1 MANIRDLKKDIDYLF
16 FEFFSDCFTYASLHD
31 NEKRGEVQ
39 SLIEEAIESR
49 NKFIE
54 KANNP
59 DGKDNPKLVR
69 QYYSSVRKELFEK
82 IDTYFTRLS
91 DLSKAK

>member
-16 FEFFSDCFTYASLHD
+16 FELFSDCFTYASLHD
-31 NEKRGEVQ
+31 SGKRGEVQ

-49 NKFIE
+49 NEFIE
-54 KANNP
+54 KVNNP
-59 DGKDNPKLVR
+59 NGKDDPKLIK

-82 IDTYFTRLS
+82 IDEYFTKLS
-91 DLSKAK
+91 DLSKVK